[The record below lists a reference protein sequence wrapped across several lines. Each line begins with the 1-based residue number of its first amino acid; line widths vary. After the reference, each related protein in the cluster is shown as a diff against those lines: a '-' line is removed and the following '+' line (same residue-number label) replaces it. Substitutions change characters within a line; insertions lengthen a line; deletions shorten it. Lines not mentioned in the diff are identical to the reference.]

1 MQQRPSFFW
10 YAFFMALLVHGI
22 VALMLLFIQ
31 TITQKIIPKEAQ
43 ETRFKVSL
51 KEPPQAKKEVII
63 DHLLP
68 KPLTTTST
76 PPKGTQRKT
85 PTQANIPLVAQP
97 KEEPPQEELLK
108 PVEPVKPK
116 GLYEFLS
123 QADPNAA
130 ESLKPVK
137 KVDKGILDLYGDKF
151 DKLSE
156 GEKKYIQDHQGEM
169 QRITQKVLDRYGP
182 SAIPDTLRV
191 DETNLIEFYLYPD
204 GHISDIRYLRNS
216 HFAILDDTTKK
227 TIEYAYS
234 QYPRPEQKTYIRYR
248 FIYNLRG
255 GRL

>member
-1 MQQRPSFFW
+1 MRQRPSFFW
-10 YAFFMALLVHGI
+10 YAFFMAFLLHGI

-31 TITQKIIPKEAQ
+31 YITPKIVPKEAQ
-43 ETRFKVSL
+43 ETRFNVSL
-51 KEPPQAKKEVII
+51 KEPPQAKKEVVI
-63 DHLLP
+63 DHPLP
-68 KPLTTTST
+68 KPRKTTPT
-76 PPKGTQRKT
+76 PTKGTQHTIPT
-85 PTQANIPLVAQP
+85 PIATPVAEAKP
-97 KEEPPQEELLK
+97 KEEPPQ
-108 PVEPVKPK
+108 PVEPIKPK

-130 ESLKPVK
+130 ASLKPAK
-137 KVDKGILDLYGDKF
+137 KVDKGIRDLYGDKF

-169 QRITQKVLDRYGP
+169 QRITQGVLDRYGP
-182 SAIPDTLRV
+182 SAIPNNLRA

-204 GHISDIRYLRNS
+204 GHISDIKYLRNS
-216 HFAILDDTTKK
+216 HFAVLDDTTKK

-234 QYPRPEQKTYIRYR
+234 KYPRPEQKTYIRYR